1 MVRECKQSIQGIFAR
16 ENLARE
22 KKHTRNTLPTEAAQQ
37 LCEDLLKIPL
47 PEAESLDDLL
57 FHLPTSN
64 QAEAT
69 ESSAFE

>member
-1 MVRECKQSIQGIFAR
+1 MTREHKKFILGI
-16 ENLARE
+16 LALE
-22 KKHTRNTLPTEAAQQ
+22 KLALEKNHSGNTLPPEAAQQ

-47 PEAESLDDLL
+47 PEAESLDNLL